1 MNVITTIPHTD
12 SISAATVPIDEYF
25 TLSEFF
31 RAPGLRYD
39 HNEDLSYGFGPK
51 QNQKSVESADEEEK
65 NGNQKKL
72 SSHDDEDN
80 GDVIEPLIKNTTD
93 ASKSNED
100 RKDGEQW
107 AQFPYMNAE
116 HYGHRLCSSIELK
129 LFEKELKDPKQSSVC
144 CNKCCC

>member
-1 MNVITTIPHTD
+1 MNVITTIAHTD
-12 SISAATVPIDEYF
+12 SIPEAILSIAAYY

-39 HNEDLSYGFGPK
+39 HNEDLSYGFGTK
-51 QNQKSVESADEEEK
+51 QHQKSVESADKEEK

-72 SSHDDEDN
+72 LSHDEEDN
-80 GDVIEPLIKNTTD
+80 CDVSKPLITNTTN

-100 RKDGEQW
+100 PINGEEW

-129 LFEKELKDPKQSSVC
+129 LFKYEFKNTKQSSVC